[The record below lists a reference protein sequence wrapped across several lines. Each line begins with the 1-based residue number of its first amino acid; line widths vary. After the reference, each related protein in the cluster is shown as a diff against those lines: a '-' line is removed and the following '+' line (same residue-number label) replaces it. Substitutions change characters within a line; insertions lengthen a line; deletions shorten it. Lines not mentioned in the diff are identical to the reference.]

1 MSKFT
6 CTNNVIARPAF
17 LAIGLAICF
26 FLQSTD
32 AYSADAKANYDAS
45 CGLCHNA
52 GLRNSAKLGDESTF
66 EKVRNSGPDAVYSY
80 VKNKLGTVPGS
91 PDWSDDEVKEV
102 VDYMV
107 ESSGGW

>member
-1 MSKFT
+1 MSKFMY
-6 CTNNVIARPAF
+6 TNNLIARPAF
-17 LAIGLAICF
+17 LMIGLSVCLG
-26 FLQSTD
+26 LQSTN

-80 VKNKLGTVPGS
+80 VKKKLGTVPGS
-91 PDWSDDEVKEV
+91 PDWSDDEVKAV
-102 VDYMV
+102 VDYMF

>member
-1 MSKFT
+1 MSKFMY
-6 CTNNVIARPAF
+6 TNNLVARPAF
-17 LAIGLAICF
+17 FAIGLTVCLC
-26 FLQSTD
+26 LQSTD

-66 EKVRNSGPDAVYSY
+66 EKVRHSGPDAVYSY
-80 VKNKLGTVPGS
+80 VKNKLGTLPGS
-91 PDWSDDEVKEV
+91 PEWSDNDIKAV